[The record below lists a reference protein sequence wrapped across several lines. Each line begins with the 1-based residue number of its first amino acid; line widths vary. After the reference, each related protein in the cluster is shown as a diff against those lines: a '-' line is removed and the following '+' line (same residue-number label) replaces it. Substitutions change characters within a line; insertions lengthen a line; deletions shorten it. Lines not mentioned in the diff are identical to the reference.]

1 MMNDRQL
8 WALTHPLDS
17 GVTAEIVKRRTVTRQ
32 SDGTLL
38 VVILAV
44 DR

>member
-1 MMNDRQL
+1 MNARQL
-8 WALTHPLDS
+8 DAITRPLNDPADLAR
-17 GVTAEIVKRRTVTRQ
+17 VAELRTITPTG
-32 SDGTLL
+32 GTLL